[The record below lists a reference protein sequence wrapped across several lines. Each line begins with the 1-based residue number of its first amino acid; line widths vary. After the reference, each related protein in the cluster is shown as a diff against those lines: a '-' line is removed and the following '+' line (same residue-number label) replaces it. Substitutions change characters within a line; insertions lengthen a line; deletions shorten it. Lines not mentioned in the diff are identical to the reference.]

1 MSNITLST
9 FTQFSFTE
17 AEQLAAT
24 SLTTET
30 KQFIQT
36 EYSKIAEQRLA
47 LEADPNNYPAFIQQ
61 DAFLKGQMQFA
72 RWLLDCAAET
82 EKILATPEEPKQ

>member
-1 MSNITLST
+1 MSKITLSS
-9 FTQFSFTE
+9 FTQFAQTE
-17 AEQLAAT
+17 QEQLSAT

-47 LEADPNNYPAFIQQ
+47 LEPDPNNYSAFIQQ

-72 RWLLDCAAET
+72 RWLLDCATET
-82 EKILATPEEPKQ
+82 ESILATPEESKQ